1 MKSMCRKG
9 MIFFLGWCLLAFTSF
24 AQKPKAY
31 TSSELLHEMEKLGV
45 LGTVMYVAAH
55 PDDENT
61 RLIAYLANEKKVETI
76 YLSVTRG
83 DGGQNLIGPEIRE
96 GLGLIRT
103 QELLAARRTDGGRQ
117 YFTRAN
123 DFGYSKHPD
132 EALSTWD
139 KQKVLAD
146 VVWAFR
152 KFRPDVIIN
161 RFDNK
166 PGTTH
171 GHHTASAMLSLEA
184 FELAADPNAFP
195 EQLQY
200 VEPWQ
205 PKRIFWN
212 TYNWANVDTDY
223 ENNPEVISYPV
234 STYNPLLGQ
243 SYTEIAANSR
253 TMHKSQG
260 FGSTGTRG
268 EAKDYLIQLK
278 GDLADKDVFS
288 DMDLSWS
295 RIPGAAAL
303 QADVEAL
310 LAGFQTTNPQAS
322 VPALLDLR
330 QKIMALGSKD
340 PLVKRK
346 LEQLDEIIRGA
357 LGLYMEAVA
366 SSPTV
371 VPGEDFSVSMEL
383 TNRSNT
389 PLKVISAG
397 LEGLQLQ
404 SQQKILAPAEQL
416 ELRLQGSL
424 PEDQA
429 FSGPYWLREEG
440 TVGMYEVGKQELIGL
455 PETPPALLAS
465 LHVEVEGVRLS
476 YSMPVVHKRNDP
488 VDGEVYRPFTVIPPV
503 MVNLSDPVLIFSSNQ
518 SKTLTVTLRAGKDKV
533 EGELRIPVPQGWTVE
548 PAMHRFSLQEKEE
561 QASFTF
567 TLGPPNRDS
576 DVKIKAVA
584 RVDGADYDEGIKIID
599 YPHIPLQTMFP
610 PAEARAVRI
619 GVEKRGVNIGFMEG
633 AGDEMPTALRQLG
646 YQVEVINP
654 SGITAE
660 KLAGY
665 DAVVVGVRAYNTV
678 GELRFAQD
686 ELLNYV
692 EQGGVML
699 VQYNTNSRLVT
710 DRLGPYDF
718 RLSRDRVTVEEAPV
732 RILAPDHPVM
742 SFPNRI
748 GPADFEGWVQE
759 RGLYF
764 PGSWDDAYVPVLGA
778 TDPGE
783 EELKG
788 GLLVARHGKGWYIYT
803 GYSFFRQLPAGVPGA
818 FRILAN
824 MVSLGAYDE
833 ESR

>member
-1 MKSMCRKG
+1 
-9 MIFFLGWCLLAFTSF
+9 MIFFLGWCLLAFASF

-161 RFDNK
+161 RFDTQ

-184 FELAADPNAFP
+184 FELAADPTAFP
-195 EQLQY
+195 EQLSY

-223 ENNPEVISYPV
+223 EENPEVISYPV
-234 STYNPLLGQ
+234 STYNPLLGK
-243 SYTEIAANSR
+243 SYTEIAAESR

-278 GDLADKDVFS
+278 GDLADKDIFS
-288 DMDLSWS
+288 GMDLSWS
-295 RIPGAAAL
+295 RIPGGAEI

-310 LAGFQTTNPQAS
+310 LSNFRAHDPQAS
-322 VPALLDLR
+322 VSALLNLR
-330 QKIMALGSKD
+330 QKMAALGSKD

-346 LEQLDEIIRGA
+346 IAQVEEIIRGA
-357 LGLYMEAVA
+357 LGLYMEAVV

-383 TNRSNT
+383 TNRSGL

-397 LEGLQLQ
+397 LEDLQLQ
-404 SQQKILAPAEQL
+404 NQQKNVAPGEQL
-416 ELRLQGSL
+416 ELRLEGAM
-424 PEDQA
+424 PNDKGTT
-429 FSGPYWLREEG
+429 GPYWLRQAG
-440 TVGMYEVGKQELIGL
+440 TVGMYEVGQQALIGL

-476 YSMPVVHKRNDP
+476 YTMPVVHKRNDP

-503 MVNLSDPVLIFSSNQ
+503 MVNLSDPVLIFSSSQ
-518 SKTLTVTLRAGKDKV
+518 SKSLTVTLKAGKDKV
-533 EGELRIPVPQGWTVE
+533 EGELRIPAPQGWSVE
-548 PAMHRFSLQEKEE
+548 PAVQRFALEQKDE

-567 TLGPPNRDS
+567 TLSPPNGDS
-576 DVKIKAVA
+576 DVQVKAVA
-584 RVDGADYDEGIKIID
+584 RVDGIDYDAGIKIID

-619 GVEKRGVNIGFMEG
+619 QVEKRGVNIGFIEG

-646 YQVEVINP
+646 YQVEIINP
-654 SGITAE
+654 SGISAE
-660 KLAGY
+660 MLANY
-665 DAVVVGVRAYNTV
+665 DAVVIGVRAYNTV
-678 GELRFAQD
+678 GELRFAQE
-686 ELLNYV
+686 ELLKYV

-710 DRLGPYDF
+710 DQLGPYDF

-742 SFPNRI
+742 NYPNAISPR
-748 GPADFEGWVQE
+748 DFEGWVQE

-764 PGSWDDAYVPVLGA
+764 PGSWDEAYVPVLGA

-783 EELKG
+783 EELQG